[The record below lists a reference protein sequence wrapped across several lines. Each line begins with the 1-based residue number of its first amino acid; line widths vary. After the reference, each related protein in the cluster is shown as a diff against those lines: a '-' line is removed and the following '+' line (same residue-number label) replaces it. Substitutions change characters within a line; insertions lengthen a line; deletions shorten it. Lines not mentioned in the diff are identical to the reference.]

1 MIRSFDAY
9 SPWNVGNWR
18 RDEAGEQHASLSWWD
33 EDKRDCDSRGE
44 FWLPVIYPG
53 FSWDNLTQKPA
64 GSSLISRRKGKFFWE
79 QLVTLAHMH
88 VDSVYVAM
96 FDEVDE
102 GTAIYK
108 VTSSPPTQAHFVG
121 FEGMPSDWYLR
132 LLDAGIQMLRGRK
145 PISEEIPIKP

>member
-1 MIRSFDAY
+1 MRFA
-9 SPWNVGNWR
+9 R
-18 RDEAGEQHASLSWWD
+18 RV
-33 EDKRDCDSRGE
+33 
-44 FWLPVIYPG
+44 WLPVIYPG

-79 QLVTLAHMH
+79 QLVALAHMH

-108 VTSSPPTQAHFVG
+108 VTSSPPTQAH
-121 FEGMPSDWYLR
+121 SNT
-132 LLDAGIQMLRGRK
+132 
-145 PISEEIPIKP
+145 